1 MLKKSLRAVDELWT
15 KELSKTFKKKKEEI
29 SLKSLILISIINI
42 EKKKHFLG
50 NSLAFCSKAS
60 HHIMISRKIVLTF
73 NKEIKHFYVENRHK
87 YSFSLRNDTR
97 GYN

>member
-42 EKKKHFLG
+42 EKKK
-50 NSLAFCSKAS
+50 AF
-60 HHIMISRKIVLTF
+60 F
-73 NKEIKHFYVENRHK
+73 
-87 YSFSLRNDTR
+87 
-97 GYN
+97 G